1 MFLLSGDF
9 QKTENLNFID
19 FIETIIPSATNL
31 LRFNSK
37 DFFKPRLSNHDL
49 IISEVESFKVSD
61 FEKKTYNCRFEKTF
75 FQAFLS
81 NPLYDKP
88 LNPNDKLLNTLPDQY
103 KPSKI
108 MTYVTENKL
117 KNTNNN
123 YTPSNLLKKSDF
135 NKKNYFYVSDLS
147 FNDINQI
154 VSIEEL
160 NSIQHSL
167 ANQAKLINTLRWSYR
182 YNNLHRRTMYN
193 SHKITTSK
201 KLISSGFFDL
211 NLTKSNL

>member
-1 MFLLSGDF
+1 MGGDF
-9 QKTENLNFID
+9 QKTKNLNFID

-31 LRFNSK
+31 IRFNSK

-88 LNPNDKLLNTLPDQY
+88 LNLNDKLLNTLPDQY
-103 KPSKI
+103 KPS
-108 MTYVTENKL
+108 
-117 KNTNNN
+117 
-123 YTPSNLLKKSDF
+123 NLLKKNDF

-154 VSIEEL
+154 ASIEEL

-167 ANQAKLINTLRWSYR
+167 ANQAKLINTLR
-182 YNNLHRRTMYN
+182 
-193 SHKITTSK
+193 
-201 KLISSGFFDL
+201 
-211 NLTKSNL
+211 